1 MEINVSA
8 SLCNTRWR
16 RKEKRG
22 EEMDEE
28 GHPQER
34 EKIKGVLTCWTE

>member
-1 MEINVSA
+1 MFPPVGG
-8 SLCNTRWR
+8 LCNTRWR
-16 RKEKRG
+16 RKEKGG

-28 GHPQER
+28 ATRKR